1 MSWHMSELK
10 YAFGLGGMMSFYGI
24 VGLVV
29 VLMPE
34 DTMGWNYK
42 IATIGLVLLTLP
54 FFLIIMFVASR
65 RSKKKARLEAEAEAA
80 AAVSGGEQAPQ
91 QNLSAPKGN
100 FGDLNSG
107 AEEVIQFLKSSNL
120 GEGGRDAVYSLPWYI
135 VAGAPKA
142 GKSSLV
148 ISSNLNFQ
156 TLPSQR
162 QSEQRFVRPTGT
174 VDWRVTSDAVFID
187 TAGRY
192 QTEGV
197 DGDEWSGLLETVKK
211 YRSNRPLDG
220 FVLVVD
226 SRTILKDDERAVEE
240 LAKVLRTR
248 LDDATARLKVRFPVY
263 LVFTHADTIE
273 GFKDSFSASKNEDKQ
288 LVWGATIPIEKSDN
302 AQTLFDG
309 EYEILQNAIM
319 KRRLVRLSA
328 PFPPVRQLRIFNFPL
343 HFSSARRKFGAFV
356 NALFRP
362 NPFSENPFLRGFY
375 FTASPSGRSGGAA
388 PESVNGGFFTERLF
402 RDVILRDKD
411 LVKTFLAQ
419 RQRPPILGWA
429 MTILGSLIVF
439 LFLVFAAVSLISNN
453 QLLASAEKEGGKA
466 IALRQSDAG
475 KDILAKPE
483 KEVRDEINTI
493 EDLRLLNAQLDQ
505 YDRERPPI
513 YMRLGFYSGGRVYKE
528 RLLPLYLSI
537 VEKRFAGPTV
547 KKLEEEMKKFSESN
561 PVATPGKL
569 TEKEEQELGRNYDL
583 LKAYLMLSG
592 EQKYIDKAEASHLQN
607 SLKDI
612 WTTES
617 KVPADLKAESLRQ
630 LDFWAKQVDRGP
642 DRGNFPRINIDK
654 TLVENTRKKL
664 QAFPPVQRYYREQV
678 TEISKEVEEKI
689 GRPTSLAGLLSG
701 QGVDSSA
708 LSSEYVIPSVYT
720 RAGND
725 LMKVAISEASAKLTA
740 SNWVMGDEGKDQ
752 LAQSSD
758 AAVLEE
764 TYYRDYADHWR
775 KFVASIDVK
784 RYSNKNEA
792 EAALQSFSLAKSPI
806 EVLMVEI
813 VKNTN
818 LSAPL
823 DDGGLIEWIK
833 GLIFGAG
840 EETQGGTQ
848 PEKDFRPLFNFVGK
862 KGATENAPIAN
873 YRNELGL
880 LARELSTKDEN
891 QLKRIATEMA
901 GDDPKDALKIG
912 TREKNI
918 NGMLSS
924 FDDAQTPGAKEIAV
938 LLQEPIDRM
947 RALLG
952 ADVKTQLAKNW
963 IDQILPAAR
972 EIEKGYPF
980 ENSQTDTDLAKL
992 TDFLAP
998 EKGKFSEFYD
1008 KKLSSY
1014 FEEVG
1019 GQLKQKENA
1028 EIKFS
1033 DEFIAYLNNAMNL
1046 RKALFGSSPTPK
1058 FDYAFTLKPTTGS
1071 LVEVI
1076 IDGKK
1081 ATSEGTGALTVT
1093 FPGSGAEIG
1102 VLMNL
1107 VSSGASTSPTT
1118 SSNTSTTASDPAQ
1131 LKHPGPW
1138 GIFRFVDAGR
1148 PQKQGEE
1155 YNLSYSLGGKS
1166 VNATIK
1172 PSGGDLFD
1180 KTIFQKLKA
1189 PDAFIKP

>member
-1 MSWHMSELK
+1 MSELK

-54 FFLIIMFVASR
+54 FFLIIMFVSSL
-65 RSKKKARLEAEAEAA
+65 RSKKRARLEAEAEAA
-80 AAVSGGEQAPQ
+80 AAVSSGEQAPQ

-120 GEGGRDAVYSLPWYI
+120 GDGGRDAVYSLPWYI

-162 QSEQRFVRPTGT
+162 QSEQRFVRPTGN

-197 DGDEWSGLLETVKK
+197 DAEEWSGLLETVKK

-273 GFKDSFSASKNEDKQ
+273 GFKDSFSASKNEDKS

-375 FTASPSGRSGGAA
+375 FTASPSGRSGGTA

-402 RDVILRDKD
+402 RDVVLRDKD

-419 RQRPPILGWA
+419 RQRPPIMGWVL
-429 MTILGSLIVF
+429 TILGVLATVLLLSL
-439 LFLVFAAVSLISNN
+439 AAVSLISNN
-453 QLLASAEKEGGKA
+453 QVLAAAEKEGGKA
-466 IALRQSDAG
+466 INLRQSDAG

-483 KEVRDEINTI
+483 EEVRTEVRTI
-493 EDLRLLNAQLDQ
+493 EDLRLLSSQLDQ
-505 YDRERPPI
+505 YDRERPPL
-513 YMRLGFYSGGRVYKE
+513 YMRFGFYSGNRVYKE
-528 RLLPLYLSI
+528 RLLPLYLSLI
-537 VEKRFAGPTV
+537 EKRFAGPTV
-547 KKLEEEMKKFSESN
+547 RKLESEMKKFSEST
-561 PVATPGKL
+561 PVATPGKP

-592 EQKYIDKAEASHLQN
+592 DFRDKAESAHLSN

-617 KVPADLKAESLRQ
+617 KVPADFKAEAARQ

-642 DRGNFPRINIDK
+642 DNGNFPRINIDK

-664 QAFPPVQRYYREQV
+664 QAFPPVQRYYRRKV

-689 GRPTSLAGLLSG
+689 GRPTSLEGLLAG
-701 QGVDSSA
+701 QGADSSA
-708 LSSEYVIPSVYT
+708 LASTYVIPSVYT

-725 LMKVAISEASAKLTA
+725 LMKVAISESTAKLTEDD
-740 SNWVMGDEGKDQ
+740 WVMGEQGKEQ
-752 LAQSSD
+752 LAQSGD
-758 AAVLEE
+758 PAVLEA

-775 KFVASIDVK
+775 KFVAAVDVK
-784 RYSNKNEA
+784 KYADKDDA
-792 EAALQSFSLAKSPI
+792 EAALQSFSLAKSPMEI
-806 EVLMVEI
+806 LMVEI
-813 VKNTN
+813 AKNTN

-823 DDGGLIEWIK
+823 DDEGWISWIK
-833 GLIFGAG
+833 GLIFGSG
-840 EETQGGTQ
+840 KETQGGTQ
-848 PEKDFRPLFNFVGK
+848 PEKDFRPLFDFIGK
-862 KGATENAPIAN
+862 KGSTENAPIAN
-873 YRNELGL
+873 YRSQLAL
-880 LARELSTKDEN
+880 LAGDLNSKTKDD
-891 QLKRIATEMA
+891 LTRITAEMA
-901 GDDPKDALKIG
+901 GPDGKDPLKLE

-918 NGMLSS
+918 NGYLSS
-924 FDDAQTPGAKEIAV
+924 FEDAQTPGAQEVAGLLKEP
-938 LLQEPIDRM
+938 LERM
-947 RALLG
+947 RELIG
-952 ADVKTQLAKNW
+952 ADVKSQLVKAWK
-963 IDQILPAAR
+963 DQILPAAR

-980 ENSQTDTDLAKL
+980 DDSQTDADLTKL

-1014 FEEVG
+1014 FEEVN

-1033 DEFIAYLNNAMNL
+1033 DEFITYLNNAMNL

-1058 FDYAFTLKPTTGS
+1058 FEYAFTLKPTTGS
-1071 LVEVI
+1071 LVEVV

-1081 ATSEGTGALTVT
+1081 ATSEGTGALTVA

-1107 VSSGASTSPTT
+1107 VSSGTSTSSTT
-1118 SSNTSTTASDPAQ
+1118 SSNTSAPAASDPARIT
-1131 LKHPGPW
+1131 HPGPW
-1138 GIFRFVDAGR
+1138 GIFRFVDAGK
-1148 PQKQGEE
+1148 PQRQPGGE
-1155 YNLSYSLGGKS
+1155 YNLSYNLGGKS
-1166 VNATIK
+1166 VSATIK

-1180 KTIFQKLKA
+1180 KTIFKQVKA
-1189 PDAFIKP
+1189 PDAFIK

>member
-1 MSWHMSELK
+1 MSELK

-24 VGLVV
+24 IGVIVMV
-29 VLMPE
+29 MPE

-54 FFLIIMFVASR
+54 FALIIMFVASR
-65 RSKKKARLEAEAEAA
+65 RSKKKARLEAEAETAA
-80 AAVSGGEQAPQ
+80 ASASDGNAAPQ
-91 QNLSAPKGN
+91 QNLSAPTGN

-107 AEEVIQFLKSSNL
+107 AEEVIQFLRSSNL
-120 GEGGRDAVYSLPWYI
+120 GDGGRDAVYSLPWYI

-162 QSEQRFVRPTGT
+162 QSEQRFVRPTGNI
-174 VDWRVTSDAVFID
+174 DWRVTSDAVFID
-187 TAGRY
+187 SAGRY
-192 QTEGV
+192 QTEGA
-197 DGDEWSGLLETVKK
+197 DADEWSGLLETIKK
-211 YRSNRPLDG
+211 YRPNRPLDG
-220 FVLVVD
+220 FVLVID

-240 LAKVLRTR
+240 QAKVLRTR
-248 LDDATARLKVRFPVY
+248 LDDATARLKIRFPVY

-288 LVWGATIPIEKSDN
+288 LVWGATIPIEKSEN

-388 PESVNGGFFTERLF
+388 PESVTGGFFTERLF

-419 RQRPPILGWA
+419 RQRPPIMGWVL
-429 MTILGSLIVF
+429 TILGLLLVS

-466 IALRQSDAG
+466 ISLRQTDAG
-475 KDILAKPE
+475 KDILSKQE
-483 KEVRDEINTI
+483 TDVRTEINTI
-493 EDLRLLNAQLDQ
+493 EDLRVLNAQLDQ
-505 YDRERPPI
+505 YDRVRPPL

-547 KKLEEEMKKFSESN
+547 KKIEAEMKKFSESN

-569 TEKEEQELGRNYDL
+569 TEKEEQELGRHYDL

-592 EQKYIDKAEASHLQN
+592 DFRDRAEASHLQN

-612 WTTES
+612 WTAES

-642 DRGNFPRINIDK
+642 DNGNFPRINIDK

-664 QAFPPVQRYYREQV
+664 QAFPPVQRYYRRKV

-689 GRPTSLAGLLSG
+689 GRPTSLEGLLAG
-701 QGVDSSA
+701 QGGDTSS
-708 LSSEYVIPSVYT
+708 LSSTYVIPSVYT

-725 LMKVAISEASAKLTA
+725 LMKVAISEATAKLTEDD
-740 SNWVMGDEGKDQ
+740 WVMGEQGKNQ

-758 AAVLEE
+758 AAVLTEV
-764 TYYRDYADHWR
+764 YYRDYADHWR
-775 KFVASIDVK
+775 KFVAAVDVK

-792 EAALQSFSLAKSPI
+792 EGALQSFSLAKSPI
-806 EVLMVEI
+806 EILMVEI

-823 DDGGLIEWIK
+823 DDEGWIAWIK
-833 GLIFGAG
+833 GMIFGAG

-848 PEKDFRPLFNFVGK
+848 PEKDFRPLFDFVGK
-862 KGATENAPIAN
+862 KGSTANAPIAN

-880 LARELSTKDEN
+880 LARELGGKTDD

-912 TREKNI
+912 TREKNV

-963 IDQILPAAR
+963 TDQILPAAR
-972 EIEKGYPF
+972 DIEKGYPF
-980 ENSQTDTDLAKL
+980 EDSQTDTDLAKL

-1033 DEFIAYLNNAMNL
+1033 DEFVAYLNNAMNL
-1046 RKALFGSSPTPK
+1046 RKALFGSNPTPK
-1058 FDYAFTLKPTTGS
+1058 FEYAFTLKPTTGS
-1071 LVEVI
+1071 IVEVV
-1076 IDGKK
+1076 IDGQK
-1081 ATSEGTGALTVT
+1081 ARSEGTGALTAT

-1107 VSSGASTSPTT
+1107 VSSGTSTTPSS

-1148 PQKQGEE
+1148 PQKQAGGE
-1155 YNLSYSLGGKS
+1155 YNLAYSLGGKS
-1166 VNATIK
+1166 VTATIK

-1180 KTIFQKLKA
+1180 KTIFRQLKA
-1189 PDAFIKP
+1189 PDAFINP

>member
-1 MSWHMSELK
+1 MSELK
-10 YAFGLGGMMSFYGI
+10 YAFGFGGMMSFYGI

-29 VLMPE
+29 ILMPE

-65 RSKKKARLEAEAEAA
+65 RSKKKARLEAEAESTSNGN
-80 AAVSGGEQAPQ
+80 AVPQ
-91 QNLSAPKGN
+91 QNLSAPTGN

-120 GEGGRDAVYSLPWYI
+120 GAGGRDAAYSLPWYI

-162 QSEQRFVRPTGT
+162 QSEQRFVRPTGN

-197 DGDEWSGLLETVKK
+197 DAGEWSGLLETIKK

-273 GFKDSFSASKNEDKQ
+273 GFKDSFSASKNEDKS

-402 RDVILRDKD
+402 RDVVLRDKD

-419 RQRPPILGWA
+419 RQRPPILGWVLT
-429 MTILGSLIVF
+429 MLGLLIT
-439 LFLVFAAVSLISNN
+439 LLLLVLAAVSLLSNN
-453 QLLASAEKEGGKA
+453 QVLASAEREGGKA
-466 IALRQSDAG
+466 INLRQSDAG
-475 KDILAKPE
+475 SDILAK
-483 KEVRDEINTI
+483 DEDKTRSEIRTI
-493 EDLRLLNAQLDQ
+493 EDLRLLSSQLDQ
-505 YDRERPPI
+505 YDREGPPL
-513 YMRLGFYSGGRVYKE
+513 YMRLGFYSGNRVYKE
-528 RLLPLYLSI
+528 RLLPLYLSL

-547 KKLEEEMKKFSESN
+547 KKLEAEMKKFSESN

-592 EQKYIDKAEASHLQN
+592 DFREKAEASHLSN

-617 KVPADLKAESLRQ
+617 KVPADFKAEAARQ

-642 DRGNFPRINIDK
+642 NNGNFPRINIDK

-664 QAFPPVQRYYREQV
+664 QAFPPVQRYYRRKV

-689 GRPTSLAGLLSG
+689 GRPTSLEGLLAG
-701 QGVDSSA
+701 QGGDTSA
-708 LSSEYVIPSVYT
+708 LSSSYVIPSVYT

-725 LMKVAISEASAKLTA
+725 LMKIAISEATAKLTEDD
-740 SNWVMGDEGKDQ
+740 WVMGEQGKNQ

-775 KFVASIDVK
+775 KFVAAIDVK

-792 EAALQSFSLAKSPI
+792 EAALQSFSLAKSPMEI
-806 EVLMVEI
+806 LMVEI

-823 DDGGLIEWIK
+823 DDGGWIEWIK
-833 GLIFGAG
+833 GMIFGAG
-840 EETQGGTQ
+840 EGTQGGTQ
-848 PEKDFRPLFNFVGK
+848 PEKDFRPLFDFVGK
-862 KGATENAPIAN
+862 KGATANAPIAN

-880 LARELSTKDEN
+880 LARELSGKTDD

-901 GDDPKDALKIG
+901 GDDPKDTLKIG
-912 TREKNI
+912 TREKNV

-963 IDQILPAAR
+963 TDQILPAAR

-980 ENSQTDTDLAKL
+980 DDSQTDTDLAKL

-1019 GQLKQKENA
+1019 GQLKQKESA

-1033 DEFIAYLNNAMNL
+1033 DEFVTYLNNAMNL

-1058 FDYAFTLKPTTGS
+1058 FEYAFTLKPTTGS
-1071 LVEVI
+1071 IVEVV
-1076 IDGKK
+1076 IDGQK
-1081 ATSEGTGALTVT
+1081 ARSEGTGALTAT

-1107 VSSGASTSPTT
+1107 VSSGASTAPTT
-1118 SSNTSTTASDPAQ
+1118 SSNTSTPASDAAQ

-1138 GIFRFVDAGR
+1138 GIFRFVDAGK
-1148 PQKQGEE
+1148 PQKQAGGE
-1155 YNLSYSLGGKS
+1155 YNLAYSLGGKS
-1166 VNATIK
+1166 VTATIK

-1189 PDAFIKP
+1189 PDAFIRP